1 MHLKFEPVLMGG
13 RGRGGLTT
21 WKRRRKIS
29 TKILGGHM
37 PAPYLTLVLLG
48 HLREP
53 ASIHFLPLPAQK
65 PLLAVTTDWILS
77 RLSVNH
83 S

>member
-13 RGRGGLTT
+13 LTS
-21 WKRRRKIS
+21 WKRGRKIS
-29 TKILGGHM
+29 AKILGGHL
-37 PAPYLTLVLLG
+37 PAPYLTLVPLG

-53 ASIHFLPLPAQK
+53 ASIHFLPLPTQK
-65 PLLAVTTDWILS
+65 PLFAVTTDWILS
-77 RLSVNH
+77 KLSVNH